1 MTIIQNVASTDYDN
15 LIILKESVGS
25 VRIFAN
31 QVPIQVVSKIGKNG
45 MKKKLSLPAKG
56 QRSELVFA
64 SGYDTRHYQTSPT
77 DLICSSSRLYLV
89 HLSII
94 S

>member
-31 QVPIQVVSKIGKNG
+31 QVPIQVVVECLSKKV
-45 MKKKLSLPAKG
+45 SLPAKG
-56 QRSELVFA
+56 QWSELVLE
-64 SGYDTRHYQTSPT
+64 SGYDTKIQ
-77 DLICSSSRLYLV
+77 D
-89 HLSII
+89 
-94 S
+94 